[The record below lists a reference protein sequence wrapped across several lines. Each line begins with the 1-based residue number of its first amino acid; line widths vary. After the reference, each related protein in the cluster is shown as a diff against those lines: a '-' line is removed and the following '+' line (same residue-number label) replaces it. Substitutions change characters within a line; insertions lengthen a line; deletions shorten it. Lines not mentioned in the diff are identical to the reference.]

1 MLKLYEAPSTNFS
14 NIHEIHKHLT
24 FKGEVAPLIWC
35 ASREEGI
42 TCMRSLSLLYKD
54 LRRSLD
60 EVSMKS
66 WTPYNIMGQACEGI
80 ANEIFL
86 VLRQTCHLWN
96 FLALCAS
103 GYYDGT
109 IFHRNIKGFMIQ
121 GGDPTGTG
129 KGGNSIWGKKFNDE
143 IRESLKH
150 NARGVLSM
158 ANSGPN
164 TNGSQFFITYAKQ
177 PHLNG
182 LYTIFGRV
190 IHGFE
195 VLDLMEKTPIG
206 PGDRPLAEIRLN
218 RVTIHANPLAG

>member
-1 MLKLYEAPSTNFS
+1 MWLLQAVTLHTNLGD
-14 NIHEIHKHLT
+14 IKCEI
-24 FKGEVAPLIWC
+24 AC
-35 ASREEGI
+35 
-42 TCMRSLSLLYKD
+42 
-54 LRRSLD
+54 D
-60 EVSMKS
+60 EVPK
-66 WTPYNIMGQACEGI
+66 AAE
-80 ANEIFL
+80 
-86 VLRQTCHLWN
+86 N

-109 IFHRNIKGFMIQ
+109 VFHRNIKGFMIQ

-129 KGGNSIWGKKFNDE
+129 KGGTSIWGKKFNDE

-150 NARGVLSM
+150 NARGVLAM

-164 TNGSQFFITYAKQ
+164 TNGSQFFIIYAKQ

-182 LYTIFGRV
+182 LYTVFGKV

-195 VLDLMEKTPIG
+195 VLDLMEKTPTG
-206 PGDRPLAEIRLN
+206 PGDRPLAEIRMN